1 VAEQRKIRRSDLPPE
16 AQELLRQIEARAQ
29 QPANAMRVWNDHFS
43 RAERKELG
51 DEPFLAWKHSGGT
64 AGMWA
69 IAKEVSRERAIVD
82 IAYALDWLETA
93 KCEWL
98 LEVIGEQASTVI
110 KPQWNNTTGELWF
123 DGDLVRKVA
132 NMTKAKNVVAI
143 LNTCEENGWPQSF
156 ADPITSGEDSDT
168 RRRVLESLN
177 KGLKRLRFV
186 CNGDGRTFSWKVL
199 DPKEARTPTGKPR
212 RKKPT

>member
-1 VAEQRKIRRSDLPPE
+1 MQ
-16 AQELLRQIEARAQ
+16 
-29 QPANAMRVWNDHFS
+29 VWIHHFS
-43 RAERKELG
+43 AAERKELG
-51 DEPFLAWKHSGGT
+51 DEPFLAWKHNGGT

-69 IAKEVSRERAIVD
+69 KAKEVSRERALVD

-98 LEVIGEQASTVI
+98 LEVIGEKASTVI

-123 DGDLVRKVA
+123 DGELVRKVA
-132 NMTKAKNVVAI
+132 NMAKAKNVVTI
-143 LNTCEENGWPQSF
+143 LNTCEENGWQERF
-156 ADPITSGEDSDT
+156 ADPITSGKDSDT

-186 CNGDGRTFSWKVL
+186 CNGDGQTFSWKVL
-199 DPKEARTPTGKPR
+199 DPKEDRTPTGKPR
-212 RKKPT
+212 GKKRT

>member
-1 VAEQRKIRRSDLPPE
+1 
-16 AQELLRQIEARAQ
+16 
-29 QPANAMRVWNDHFS
+29 
-43 RAERKELG
+43 
-51 DEPFLAWKHSGGT
+51 
-64 AGMWA
+64 MWA

-98 LEVIGEQASTVI
+98 LEVIGEQAATVI

-123 DGDLVRKVA
+123 DGELVRKVA

-156 ADPITSGEDSDT
+156 ADPITSGKGNKT
-168 RRRVLESLN
+168 RQRVLESVN
-177 KGLKRLRFV
+177 TGLTRIHFV
-186 CNGDGRTFSWKVL
+186 CNGDGNTFSWKVL
-199 DPKEARTPTGKPR
+199 DPKEARKPAGNRR
-212 RKKPT
+212 RKKRT